1 MAPPVHITFLGGLGD
16 IGRNCLALEQEG
28 QILLIDCGLMFPDT
42 DMLGVDL
49 VLPDFTWLIERAD
62 DVVGCVVTLQRQIG
76 FGRHQETG
84 GVPTAGQ
91 SIEGFCFNALTI
103 SAQGLQHPL
112 GRSDQLQ
119 FQGGDQLA
127 AHLG

>member
-49 VLPDFTWLIERAD
+49 VLPDFTWLVERAD
-62 DVVGCVVTLQRQIG
+62 DVVGCVVTHG
-76 FGRHQETG
+76 HEDHVG
-84 GVPTAGQ
+84 GLNSDVRTSSDSYAEIRPCESRGIVD
-91 SIEGFCFNALTI
+91 SIPHHRN
-103 SAQGLQHPL
+103 
-112 GRSDQLQ
+112 
-119 FQGGDQLA
+119 
-127 AHLG
+127 